1 MKKFLILVLIGVF
14 ISSAFGVKA
23 QAAKKA
29 SKSKVSTEEIQKMS
43 DTVDNLTKKVYG
55 RALLSPQDNEN
66 LIGIKIKLDNQMLA
80 TPDAVMAPLYYK
92 AGMLYKMRDMQPEAI
107 DCFQTVLENF
117 GDTALAP
124 KARAALKDMGVD
136 VKEPE
141 VKLTEAIVEE
151 E

>member
-1 MKKFLILVLIGVF
+1 MKKLLILVLIGVF
-14 ISSAFGVKA
+14 ISSAFGIKA
-23 QAAKKA
+23 QAAKKGG
-29 SKSKVSTEEIQKMS
+29 KSKVSTEEIQKMS

-92 AGMLYKMRDMQPEAI
+92 AGMLYKIRDMQSEAI

-136 VKEPE
+136 VKDPE
-141 VKLTEAIVEE
+141 VKLTEAAVEE

>member
-1 MKKFLILVLIGVF
+1 MKKLLILLLIGVF
-14 ISSAFGVKA
+14 VSSAFGIKA
-23 QAAKKA
+23 QAAKKGG
-29 SKSKVSTEEIQKMS
+29 KGKVSNEEIQKMS

-66 LIGIKIKLDNQMLA
+66 LIEIKINLDNQMLA
-80 TPDAVMAPLYYK
+80 SPDATMAPLYYK
-92 AGMLYKMRDMQPEAI
+92 AGMLYKLRDMNPEAI

-124 KARAALKDMGVD
+124 KARAALKEMGVD

-141 VKLTEAIVEE
+141 AALTGVSEVEE
-151 E
+151 